1 MQTLKKTVG
10 MIIFLVFILIVY
22 ILLFSRDAATVNDA
36 DLLLDPVEVLD
47 QSNNAYYVFP
57 IIDELPGATDRAIT
71 DAFIAASKLP
81 GYQCPTLINNYF
93 ATVELC
99 LVHNFRNAANLV
111 ADRAKASLLIGDT
124 ADALESTLSI
134 VRAADLLAVSNGTVI
149 EELIAVALYSSAA
162 DALEQLVGELSSTQ
176 NKQVAEVLQQH
187 RPDRTTLM
195 NAIRVEY
202 MISKDMI
209 LQVGTGSSNQ
219 YTEKDLSS
227 YRWQPNRT
235 TNELAD
241 WYRLILGI
249 EPASNTEIQEELE
262 NITNISPRVLIEP
275 NSTGKIFLS
284 TIVGPMV
291 NVTERHSQLEKR
303 YDQLIASFTSK

>member
-1 MQTLKKTVG
+1 
-10 MIIFLVFILIVY
+10 
-22 ILLFSRDAATVNDA
+22 
-36 DLLLDPVEVLD
+36 
-47 QSNNAYYVFP
+47 
-57 IIDELPGATDRAIT
+57 
-71 DAFIAASKLP
+71 
-81 GYQCPTLINNYF
+81 
-93 ATVELC
+93 
-99 LVHNFRNAANLV
+99 
-111 ADRAKASLLIGDT
+111 
-124 ADALESTLSI
+124 
-134 VRAADLLAVSNGTVI
+134 
-149 EELIAVALYSSAA
+149 
-162 DALEQLVGELSSTQ
+162 
-176 NKQVAEVLQQH
+176 
-187 RPDRTTLM
+187 
-195 NAIRVEY
+195 
-202 MISKDMI
+202 MI

-284 TIVGPMV
+284 TIVGPMI

>member
-1 MQTLKKTVG
+1 
-10 MIIFLVFILIVY
+10 
-22 ILLFSRDAATVNDA
+22 
-36 DLLLDPVEVLD
+36 
-47 QSNNAYYVFP
+47 
-57 IIDELPGATDRAIT
+57 
-71 DAFIAASKLP
+71 
-81 GYQCPTLINNYF
+81 
-93 ATVELC
+93 
-99 LVHNFRNAANLV
+99 LV

-124 ADALESTLSI
+124 ADSLESTLSI

-149 EELIAVALYSSAA
+149 EELIAGALYSSAA
-162 DALEQLVGELSSTQ
+162 DALEQLVGELSSAQ
-176 NKQVAEVLQQH
+176 NKQVVEVLQQH
-187 RPDRTTLM
+187 RPDRATLM

-202 MISKDMI
+202 IISKDVI
-209 LQVGTGSSNQ
+209 AQVGTVSSNQ

-241 WYRLILGI
+241 WYRLVLGI

-284 TIVGPMV
+284 TIVGPMI